1 MRQGARSSQGNRG
14 TLTVLMSVS
23 VGLNP
28 CLPWQCA
35 HPGLTLPQGIPREL
49 LLTSLGV
56 TNLTPSYSY
65 ASVEWALFPV
75 TDTQPAWQVTHAP
88 RVNPLSG
95 TIEPF
100 PHPCLVT
107 VIVADLSFL
116 FLLPKITLLSREGA
130 GILGN
135 MQSWGGDPAGKPT
148 WKPSRMHRYQG
159 GTSSI
164 LYNMSNLDSVGRN
177 SGGSPIEVP
186 AEPGDSCW
194 RQQREVTQ
202 GGDWQSPFC
211 PIINQVA

>member
-135 MQSWGGDPAGKPT
+135 MQSWGGRPCRETHLEAQQDAQVPG
-148 WKPSRMHRYQG
+148 RHV
-159 GTSSI
+159 
-164 LYNMSNLDSVGRN
+164 LNLVQHVKLGLCGQEQWR
-177 SGGSPIEVP
+177 VP
-186 AEPGDSCW
+186 DRGPG
-194 RQQREVTQ
+194 
-202 GGDWQSPFC
+202 
-211 PIINQVA
+211 